1 MKDNFL
7 LLSRNITVYA
17 TTNSSKTLSKLKFNE
32 LIEMKR
38 SRDCYVIPDTG
49 DEMFQRHG

>member
-7 LLSRNITVYA
+7 LLAYFTIYA
-17 TTNSSKTLSKLKFNE
+17 TTNSSKTLSKLKTNE

-38 SRDCYVIPDTG
+38 SRDCYVIPDTRY
-49 DEMFQRHG
+49 EIFER